1 MLKRMSPFDWLQIA
15 LGFIYYVRRIIMA
28 CSSLLA
34 CRQKKSH
41 HGGTETRR
49 KTGFDGWARRM
60 GFRALHRLL
69 ESHPFRKNGGKDG
82 ALADIRN

>member
-34 CRQKKSH
+34 CRPEPQSVVSD
-41 HGGTETRR
+41 EL
-49 KTGFDGWARRM
+49 A
-60 GFRALHRLL
+60 
-69 ESHPFRKNGGKDG
+69 EG
-82 ALADIRN
+82 AD